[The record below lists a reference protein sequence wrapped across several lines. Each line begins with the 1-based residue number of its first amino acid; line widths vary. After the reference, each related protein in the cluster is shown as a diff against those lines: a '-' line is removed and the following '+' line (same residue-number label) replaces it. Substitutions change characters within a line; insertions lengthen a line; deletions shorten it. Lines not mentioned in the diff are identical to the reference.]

1 MLQNFK
7 LGPVCNTP
15 EKFENGEFTLKKRQM
30 FSAKDFWSSRGKT
43 NKMFS
48 KIIENLI
55 APDSTSAL
63 ALAAQSSQ

>member
-1 MLQNFK
+1 MLYSM
-7 LGPVCNTP
+7 LGPVHNTP

-55 APDSTSAL
+55 APDFTSAL